1 MGTLQV
7 LRKTIA
13 ALLDLYQGGRGLLQ
27 TKGKSDQHAP
37 KRMVVL
43 TPGEIPTTDLYLRE
57 NLRERFGEAVTYV
70 NTLRTLPDDVVLGS
84 DTLVVIVRYAPKKW
98 LQWLLRRQNK
108 LAGIA
113 LLVDDDMPTALKA
126 PELPFRYAMKTAWR
140 YARTRRLLGQLCSE
154 IWVSTPELASR
165 FARFSPR
172 LLEPNYVES
181 KAADSEKSVYFYHGT
196 WAHRREIEWL
206 VPIVRQVQEAI
217 PGAWFEIM
225 GTDRV
230 RRLYRGIPR
239 VRVVHPMP
247 WRDYLA
253 YAGTVKY
260 QVGLAPCFDT
270 EFNRARSHSKM
281 FDITRVGAAGIYAN
295 LTPYREKVI
304 HGETGYLCPN
314 ETDKWVAAITQ
325 LLSDG
330 ELRTSIYLKA
340 RDWCAETCSSQT
352 V

>member
-1 MGTLQV
+1 MLSP
-7 LRKTIA
+7 
-13 ALLDLYQGGRGLLQ
+13 
-27 TKGKSDQHAP
+27 GK
-37 KRMVVL
+37 
-43 TPGEIPTTDLYLRE
+43 IPTIDLYLRGRLE
-57 NLRERFGEAVTYV
+57 AKFGDAVRYVDVSRTSPKGLNLGE
-70 NTLRTLPDDVVLGS
+70 DV
-84 DTLVVIVRYAPKKW
+84 LVVVVRHAPRRW
-98 LQWLLRRQNK
+98 LRWLADQLPK

-113 LLVDDDMPTALKA
+113 YLIDDDMPTALRA

-165 FARFSPR
+165 YARFSPR

-181 KAADSEKSVYFYHGT
+181 KSAGEEKAVYFYHGT

-206 VPIVRQVQEAI
+206 VPVVRQVQETI
-217 PGAWFEIM
+217 PDAWFEIM

-270 EFNRARSHSKM
+270 EFNRARSHSKV
-281 FDITRVGAAGIYAN
+281 FDITRLGAAGIYAN
-295 LTPYREKVI
+295 VTPYREKVI
-304 HGETGYLCPN
+304 HGQTGYICEN
-314 ETDKWVAAITQ
+314 EPDKWVEVLKR
-325 LLSDG
+325 LLND
-330 ELRTSIYLKA
+330 ENLRSSLYLKA
-340 RDWCAETCSSQT
+340 KDWCKESCSSLPI
-352 V
+352 

>member
-1 MGTLQV
+1 MLQP
-7 LRKTIA
+7 
-13 ALLDLYQGGRGLLQ
+13 
-27 TKGKSDQHAP
+27 KSESEQQAP
-37 KRMVVL
+37 KRMAVL

-57 NLRERFGEAVTYV
+57 NLRKTFGEAVTYV
-70 NTLRTLPDDVVLGS
+70 NTLLTSPNDVVLGR
-84 DTLVVIVRYAPKKW
+84 DTLIVVVRYAPKKW
-98 LQWLLRRQNK
+98 LQSILRRQDK

-113 LLVDDDMPTALKA
+113 LLIDDDMPTALRA

-140 YARTRRLLGQLCSE
+140 YARTRRLLGQLCRE
-154 IWVSTPELASR
+154 VWVSTPELASR
-165 FARFSPR
+165 YARFSPR
-172 LLEPNYVES
+172 LFEPNYVES
-181 KAADSEKSVYFYHGT
+181 KAADEEKTVYFYHGT
-196 WAHRREIEWL
+196 WAHRREIKWL

-239 VRVVHPMP
+239 VRVIHPMP
-247 WRDYLA
+247 WKDYLA
-253 YAGTVKY
+253 YSGTVKY

-270 EFNRARSHSKM
+270 IFNRARSHSKM
-281 FDITRVGAAGIYAN
+281 FDITRVGAAGIYSN
-295 LTPYREKVI
+295 LTPYKDKVI
-304 HGETGYLCPN
+304 QGQTGYLCAN
-314 ETDKWVAAITQ
+314 EPDKWVEVLTQ

>member
-1 MGTLQV
+1 M
-7 LRKTIA
+7 
-13 ALLDLYQGGRGLLQ
+13 
-27 TKGKSDQHAP
+27 
-37 KRMVVL
+37 
-43 TPGEIPTTDLYLRE
+43 
-57 NLRERFGEAVTYV
+57 
-70 NTLRTLPDDVVLGS
+70 
-84 DTLVVIVRYAPKKW
+84 IVRYAPKKW
-98 LQWLLRRQNK
+98 LQSLLRQQEK

-113 LLVDDDMPTALKA
+113 LLIDDDMPTALRA
-126 PELPFRYAMKTAWR
+126 PELHFRYAMKTAWR

-165 FARFSPR
+165 YARFSPR

-181 KAADSEKSVYFYHGT
+181 KAAGEEKTVYFYHGT

-206 VPIVRQVQEAI
+206 VPVVRKVQEAI

-253 YAGTVKY
+253 YSGTVTY

-270 EFNRARSHSKM
+270 EFNRARSHSKI
-281 FDITRVGAAGIYAN
+281 FDITRMGAAGIYSN
-295 LTPYREKVI
+295 FTPYREKVI
-304 HGETGYLCPN
+304 HGETGYLCAN
-314 ETDKWVAAITQ
+314 EPDKWVYALTK
-325 LLSDG
+325 LLNDND
-330 ELRTSIYLKA
+330 LRSYLYLKA
-340 RDWCAETCSSQT
+340 RDWFKESCSGSNLPI
-352 V
+352 

>member
-1 MGTLQV
+1 M
-7 LRKTIA
+7 LRKTLA
-13 ALLDLYQGGRGLLQ
+13 ALLDIYQGGKGLLRPTGEPEQ
-27 TKGKSDQHAP
+27 RAP

-113 LLVDDDMPTALKA
+113 LLVDDDMPTALRM

-154 IWVSTPELASR
+154 IWVSTPELANR
-165 FARFSPR
+165 YARFSPR

-181 KAADSEKSVYFYHGT
+181 KTAGEEKSVYFYHGT

-206 VPIVRQVQEAI
+206 VPVVRQVQEAI
-217 PGAWFEIM
+217 PEAWFEIM

-247 WRDYLA
+247 WKDYLA
-253 YAGTVKY
+253 YAGTVTY

-270 EFNRARSHSKM
+270 EFNRARSHSKL
-281 FDITRVGAAGIYAN
+281 FDITRMGAAGIYAN
-295 LTPYREKVI
+295 VTPYREKVI
-304 HGETGYLCPN
+304 HGRTGYLCEN
-314 ETDKWVAAITQ
+314 EQDKWVAALTR
-325 LLSDG
+325 LLNDE
-330 ELRTSIYLKA
+330 ELRTSLCLNAREWCLK
-340 RDWCAETCSSQT
+340 TCSNQT
-352 V
+352 I

>member
-1 MGTLQV
+1 MLRTVFNSLLNLFAGSGFFEPKGTNGD
-7 LRKTIA
+7 RPPREI
-13 ALLDLYQGGRGLLQ
+13 
-27 TKGKSDQHAP
+27 
-37 KRMVVL
+37 VVL
-43 TPGEIPTTDLYLRE
+43 APGEIPTIDLYLRDRLK
-57 NLRERFGEAVTYV
+57 NRFGENVRYV
-70 NTLRTLPDDVVLGS
+70 NVLQTCPDEFAPIENL
-84 DTLVVIVRYAPKKW
+84 LVVVVRHAPRCW
-98 LQWLLRRQNK
+98 LRWLADQRPK

-113 LLVDDDMPTALKA
+113 YLIDDDMPTALQA

-154 IWVSTPELASR
+154 VWVSTPELAGR
-165 FARFSPR
+165 YARFSPR

-181 KAADSEKSVYFYHGT
+181 NSAGEEKSVYFYHGT

-206 VPIVRQVQEAI
+206 VPVVRQVQEAI

-253 YAGTVKY
+253 YAGTVTY

-281 FDITRVGAAGIYAN
+281 FDITRVGAAGIYSN

-304 HGETGYLCPN
+304 HGETGYLCAN
-314 ETDKWVAAITQ
+314 EPDKWVVALTR
-325 LLSDG
+325 LLNDDD
-330 ELRTSIYLKA
+330 LRSSLYLKA
-340 RDWCAETCSSQT
+340 KNWCKESCSSLP

>member
-1 MGTLQV
+1 MRTVFNSLLNLFAGSGFFEPKGTNGD
-7 LRKTIA
+7 RPPREA
-13 ALLDLYQGGRGLLQ
+13 
-27 TKGKSDQHAP
+27 
-37 KRMVVL
+37 VVL
-43 TPGEIPTTDLYLRE
+43 APGEIPTIDLYLRHRLK
-57 NLRERFGEAVTYV
+57 NRFGENVRYV
-70 NTLRTLPDDVVLGS
+70 NVLQTCPDEFAPIDNP
-84 DTLVVIVRYAPKKW
+84 LVVVVRHAPRRW
-98 LQWLLRRQNK
+98 LRWLADQQPK

-113 LLVDDDMPTALKA
+113 FLVDDDIPSALRA
-126 PELPFRYAMKTAWR
+126 SELPFRYAMKTAWR

-165 FARFSPR
+165 YVRFSPR

-181 KAADSEKSVYFYHGT
+181 KAAGSEKSVYFYHGT

-206 VPIVRQVQEAI
+206 IPVVRQVQQAI
-217 PGAWFEIM
+217 PEAWFEIM

-270 EFNRARSHSKM
+270 EFNRARSHSKL
-281 FDITRVGAAGIYAN
+281 FDITRIGATGIYAN
-295 LTPYREKVI
+295 VTPYREKVI
-304 HGETGYLCPN
+304 HGRTGYLCSN
-314 ETDKWVAAITQ
+314 EPDKWVAAITQ
-325 LLSDG
+325 LLSDT
-330 ELRTSIYLKA
+330 ELRSSLYLKA
-340 RDWCAETCSSQT
+340 NDWCRESRSGSRLPI
-352 V
+352 

>member
-1 MGTLQV
+1 M
-7 LRKTIA
+7 LRKTLV
-13 ALLDLYQGGRGLLQ
+13 ALLDIYQGGEGLLQ
-27 TKGKSDQHAP
+27 PKSESEQQAP
-37 KRMVVL
+37 KRMAVL

-57 NLRERFGEAVTYV
+57 NLRKTFGEAVTYV
-70 NTLRTLPDDVVLGS
+70 NTLRTSPNDVVLGR
-84 DTLVVIVRYAPKKW
+84 DTLIVVVRYAPKKW
-98 LQWLLRRQNK
+98 LQSLLRRQDK

-113 LLVDDDMPTALKA
+113 LLIDDDMPTALRA

-154 IWVSTPELASR
+154 VWVSTPELASR
-165 FARFSPR
+165 YARFSPR

-181 KAADSEKSVYFYHGT
+181 KAADEEKTVYFYHGT

-247 WRDYLA
+247 WKDYLA
-253 YAGTVKY
+253 YSGTVKY

-281 FDITRVGAAGIYAN
+281 FDITRVGAAGIYSN

-304 HGETGYLCPN
+304 HGQTGYLCAN
-314 ETDKWVAAITQ
+314 EPDKWVAVLTQ

>member
-1 MGTLQV
+1 MLRTALNSLFYLFAGGGLFERKGTS
-7 LRKTIA
+7 
-13 ALLDLYQGGRGLLQ
+13 
-27 TKGKSDQHAP
+27 SDRPPREA
-37 KRMVVL
+37 VVL
-43 TPGEIPTTDLYLRE
+43 APGEIPTIDLYLRDR
-57 NLRERFGEAVTYV
+57 LKSRFDKNVRYV
-70 NTLRTLPDDVVLGS
+70 NVLQTSPDNFAFID
-84 DTLVVIVRYAPKKW
+84 DPLVVVVRHAPRRW
-98 LQWLLRRQNK
+98 LRWLADQRPK

-113 LLVDDDMPTALKA
+113 YLIDDDMPTALRA

-140 YARTRRLLGQLCSE
+140 YARTRRLLDQLCSE
-154 IWVSTPELASR
+154 IWVSTPELANR
-165 FARFSPR
+165 YARFSPR

-181 KAADSEKSVYFYHGT
+181 KSAGEEKSVYFYHGT

-206 VPIVRQVQEAI
+206 VPVVRQVQEAI

-247 WRDYLA
+247 WKDYLA

-270 EFNRARSHSKM
+270 EFNRARSHSKV
-281 FDITRVGAAGIYAN
+281 FDITRVGAAGIYSN

-304 HGETGYLCPN
+304 HDETGYLCAN
-314 ETDKWVAAITQ
+314 EPDSWVAAITR
-325 LLSDG
+325 LLSDR
-330 ELRTSIYLKA
+330 ELRTSLYLKA
-340 RDWCAETCSSQT
+340 KDWCKESSASLSI
-352 V
+352 

>member
-1 MGTLQV
+1 M

-13 ALLDLYQGGRGLLQ
+13 ALLDIYQGGRGLLQ

-37 KRMVVL
+37 KRMAVL
-43 TPGEIPTTDLYLRE
+43 TPGEIPTTDLYLHE

-70 NTLRTLPDDVVLGS
+70 NTLRTLPDDVVLGR
-84 DTLVVIVRYAPKKW
+84 DTLVVVVRYAPKKW
-98 LQWLLRRQNK
+98 LQWLMHRQDK

-113 LLVDDDMPTALKA
+113 LLIDDDMPTALRA

-154 IWVSTPELASR
+154 VWVSTPELAR
-165 FARFSPR
+165 RYARFSHR

-181 KAADSEKSVYFYHGT
+181 RSAGEEKAVYFYHGT

-206 VPIVRQVQEAI
+206 VPVVRQVQEAI

-253 YAGTVKY
+253 YAGTVTY

-270 EFNRARSHSKM
+270 EFNRARSHSKV
-281 FDITRVGAAGIYAN
+281 FDITRLGAAGIYSN
-295 LTPYREKVI
+295 VTPYREKVI
-304 HGETGYLCPN
+304 HGQTGYLCAN
-314 ETDKWVAAITQ
+314 EPGKWVAVLKR
-325 LLSDG
+325 LLNDEDLSSS
-330 ELRTSIYLKA
+330 LYLKA
-340 RDWCAETCSSQT
+340 KEWCKNSCYSLPI
-352 V
+352 